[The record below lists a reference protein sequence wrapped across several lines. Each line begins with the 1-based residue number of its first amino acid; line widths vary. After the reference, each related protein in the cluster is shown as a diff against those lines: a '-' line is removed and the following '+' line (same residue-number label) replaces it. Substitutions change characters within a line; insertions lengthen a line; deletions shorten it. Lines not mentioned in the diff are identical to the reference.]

1 MGNYA
6 TWKQGGGIPGDG
18 TSPLAAS
25 PDFLL
30 CLSSVLRPPY
40 GVYGILICIGLLAV
54 LLIMVM
60 RMGYGDAGEYDE
72 DRNFSYSAKGTY
84 GTSGWMSRKEM
95 SGVLDLVPDLRK
107 HKGVV
112 LGMLDGK
119 AVCIPEDTRINS
131 NLAVYGASGSMKT
144 RSFCM
149 NRILQATVRGENSA
163 GESLII
169 CDPKSELY
177 EKSSE
182 FLRSRGYCVKVFN
195 LVSPENSDSW
205 CCLAEVEGQEL
216 MAQLFVDVIIKNTT
230 NNGKSDHFWDAC
242 EMNLLKALVLYVDQG
257 YAEENRN
264 IGEVYR
270 LLTLNGESQLDTL
283 FEALPSTHPAK
294 APYSLFKQASD
305 TVRSGVIIGL
315 GSRLQVFQSELIK
328 KITAKNEIDLEL
340 PGQQP
345 CAYFLVTSDQDS
357 TFDFL
362 ASLFLS
368 FCFIKLVRYADHNC
382 EGGKLPVPVHILG
395 EELTCLLYTSETA
408 IIENANEITF
418 TLNGILGE
426 ALDDVLARIEADFA
440 ASGADHMEVKNAY
453 SGGPIYNANL
463 FISQYC
469 AAKDKD
475 FESISLNDLA
485 ATLRENKQHLYSYTS
500 KQEIRESTVTD
511 PETGEETTE
520 PETWMVYTVRY
531 NGESYF
537 SDVVFQ
543 LTDDQ
548 KELAA
553 DYASNLSL
561 FLGDGLLQNLEAWT
575 GNSITSLGDVTFTD
589 GITPVVYYNQLD
601 ERYAGKAYGTDNIGG
616 YGCGPTAMAIVVSS
630 LTDDMVDPMEMAEWS
645 YNNGYWCKS
654 SGSYHALIPAAAG
667 EWGLPVSGCT
677 TAEPQRITDA
687 LANGK
692 LVVAIMSEGHF
703 TSSGHFIVLRGVKD
717 GKIMVADPASYTRSE
732 QLWDLSIILNEASR
746 RAGAGGPF
754 WIIG

>member
-1 MGNYA
+1 MPEDQKSGFSEA
-6 TWKQGGGIPGDG
+6 VETGASAAHTIRGAIKTGKAISSAAKGAAAGG
-18 TSPLAAS
+18 
-25 PDFLL
+25 
-30 CLSSVLRPPY
+30 PY
-40 GVYGILICIGLLAV
+40 GAV
-54 LLIMVM
+54 
-60 RMGYGDAGEYDE
+60 AG
-72 DRNFSYSAKGTY
+72 AVWAG
-84 GTSGWMSRKEM
+84 
-95 SGVLDLVPDLRK
+95 RK
-107 HKGVV
+107 HIGKIIVAV
-112 LGMLDGK
+112 IALLMLP
-119 AVCIPEDTRINS
+119 V
-131 NLAVYGASGSMKT
+131 
-144 RSFCM
+144 
-149 NRILQATVRGENSA
+149 
-163 GESLII
+163 
-169 CDPKSELY
+169 
-177 EKSSE
+177 
-182 FLRSRGYCVKVFN
+182 
-195 LVSPENSDSW
+195 
-205 CCLAEVEGQEL
+205 
-216 MAQLFVDVIIKNTT
+216 LFVL
-230 NNGKSDHFWDAC
+230 
-242 EMNLLKALVLYVDQG
+242 M
-257 YAEENRN
+257 
-264 IGEVYR
+264 
-270 LLTLNGESQLDTL
+270 
-283 FEALPSTHPAK
+283 
-294 APYSLFKQASD
+294 
-305 TVRSGVIIGL
+305 
-315 GSRLQVFQSELIK
+315 
-328 KITAKNEIDLEL
+328 L
-340 PGQQP
+340 PGLIFGGLTNAFSP
-345 CAYFLVTSDQDS
+345 SDPE
-357 TFDFL
+357 
-362 ASLFLS
+362 
-368 FCFIKLVRYADHNC
+368 I
-382 EGGKLPVPVHILG
+382 PILN
-395 EELTCLLYTSETA
+395 SETA
-408 IIENANEITF
+408 IIE
-418 TLNGILGE
+418 
-426 ALDDVLARIEADFA
+426 
-440 ASGADHMEVKNAY
+440 
-453 SGGPIYNANL
+453 NANL

-630 LTDDMVDPMEMAEWS
+630 LTDDMVDPVEMAEWS